1 MPTPN
6 FLIIGA
12 QKCGTDALYHA
23 LQQHPDI
30 AMSAN
35 KEPFFFL
42 MDGRL
47 PDYRLPGPR
56 YVNRL
61 VYDWNAYLQLFADA
75 DGKRAIGEASAIY
88 LSSYVPEKTAARI
101 RDRIPEAKL
110 IALVR
115 QPAERAYSA
124 YNFYRARDFEPLA
137 SFAEALA
144 AEPARIQ
151 ANNTPD
157 FRYRMNGFY
166 YANLKPYYDLFPREQ
181 IRVYLFEEWNADP
194 AGTLRSIFRFLD
206 VDENAPVSVERRN
219 VTHQYRS
226 QRLHRFLARPRR
238 FGKRLRRL
246 LPAGFRS
253 QLDRWNQM
261 QPPPMP
267 PDLWHE
273 LTEGYRE
280 DILKL
285 QMLIG
290 RDLSH
295 WLTNDRS
302 GPHEESRAA
311 TVLASITE

>member
-1 MPTPN
+1 MPKPN

-23 LQQHPDI
+23 LKQHPDI
-30 AMSAN
+30 AMSPN

-42 MDGRL
+42 MNGRL

-56 YVNRL
+56 YTNRL
-61 VYDWNAYLQLFADA
+61 VYDWDAYQQLFAEA
-75 DGKRAIGEASAIY
+75 EGKRAIGEASAIY
-88 LSSYVPEKTAARI
+88 LSSYFPEKTAARI
-101 RDRIPEAKL
+101 RDRIPDAKL

-124 YNFYRARDFEPLA
+124 YNFYRARDFESLA

-151 ANNTPD
+151 ANDTPD

-166 YANLKPYYDLFPREQ
+166 DANLKPFYDLFPREQ
-181 IRVYLFEEWNADP
+181 IQVYLFDEWNADP

-206 VDENAPVSVERRN
+206 VDENASIGVERRN
-219 VTHQYRS
+219 VTHRYRS
-226 QRLHRFLARPRR
+226 QQLHRFLTRPGRFGKRLHRFL
-238 FGKRLRRL
+238 
-246 LPAGFRS
+246 PAVWRS
-253 QLDRWNQM
+253 RLDRWNQM

-267 PDLWHE
+267 PELWRE

-280 DILKL
+280 DILNL
-285 QMLIG
+285 QARIG

-295 WLTNDRS
+295 WLKNDRPGS
-302 GPHEESRAA
+302 VRR
-311 TVLASITE
+311 

>member
-1 MPTPN
+1 MPKPT

-30 AMSAN
+30 AMSPN

-42 MDGRL
+42 MDGTL

-56 YVNRL
+56 YKNRL
-61 VYDWNAYLQLFADA
+61 VYDWDAYLQLFANA
-75 DGKRAIGEASAIY
+75 EGKRAIGEASAIY
-88 LSSYVPEKTAARI
+88 LSSYFPEKTAARI
-101 RDRIPEAKL
+101 RDRIPGAKL

-151 ANNTPD
+151 ANDTPD

-166 YANLKPYYDLFPREQ
+166 DANLKPYYDLFPREQ

-206 VDENAPVSVERRN
+206 VDENAPIGVERRN
-219 VTHQYRS
+219 VTHRYRS
-226 QRLHRFLARPRR
+226 QQLHRFLARPGR
-238 FGKRLRRL
+238 FGKRLHRF
-246 LPAGFRS
+246 LPAGLRS
-253 QLDRWNQM
+253 RLDRWNQM
-261 QPPPMP
+261 QPLPMP
-267 PDLWHE
+267 LDIRRE

-280 DILKL
+280 DILNL
-285 QMLIG
+285 QARIG

-295 WLTNDRS
+295 WLKNDRP
-302 GPHEESRAA
+302 GAA
-311 TVLASITE
+311 RGS